1 MPLLSQ
7 NKIPPYLP
15 LWAWPAVIVLIAAS
29 GLCYRILAGS
39 LQRDLLPPINLPVP
53 LAEFPLEVGPW
64 QGREVPIP
72 VNVQKVARNDDF
84 LSRLY
89 VNQAASQWASLYVAY
104 TARPRTML
112 GHRPQVCYPASGWIH
127 DSTDHIK
134 LVSRAGLTIP
144 CLLHRFRRPAP
155 NYEEVMIVN
164 FYIVN
169 GQLTDDESV
178 FSGIGWRTPNIA
190 GNPAR
195 YVAQV
200 QISSVLENSIHSAA
214 RDFTDLLLTWFPSS
228 SAVDKPKPIT
238 DNQ

>member
-1 MPLLSQ
+1 MTKTIIKTS
-7 NKIPPYLP
+7 LP
-15 LWAWPAVIVLIAAS
+15 LCSWPTVIILIAAS
-29 GLCYRILAGS
+29 GLGYRILAGY
-39 LQRDLLPPINLPVP
+39 LQGEVLSPITLTVP
-53 LAEFPLEVGPW
+53 LAEFPLAVGPW

-72 VNVQKVARNDDF
+72 VNVQKVAKNDDF

-89 VNQAASQWASLYVAY
+89 INQSANQWASLYVAY

-112 GHRPQVCYPASGWIH
+112 GHRPQICYPASGWIH
-127 DSTDHIK
+127 DSTDRIK
-134 LVSRAGLTIP
+134 VISRAGLTIP

-155 NYEEVMIVN
+155 SYEEVLIVN

-178 FSGIGWRTPNIA
+178 FTGIGWRTPNIT

-214 RDFTDLLLTWFPSS
+214 RDFTDLLLTWFPD
-228 SAVDKPKPIT
+228 SAAANNHKPLIDK
-238 DNQ
+238 

>member
-1 MPLLSQ
+1 MVETQKNTP
-7 NKIPPYLP
+7 LP
-15 LWAWPAVIVLIAAS
+15 LWAWPAVIVLIVVS
-29 GLCYRILAGS
+29 GLAYRILAGS
-39 LQRDLLPPINLPVP
+39 LQGESLSPITPSVP
-53 LAEFPLEVGPW
+53 LSEFPLEVGPW

-72 VNVQKVARNDDF
+72 VNVQKVAKNDDF

-104 TARPRTML
+104 TAKPRTMM

-127 DSTDHIK
+127 DSTERIK
-134 LVSRAGLTIP
+134 VISRTGLTIP

-155 NYEEVMIVN
+155 SYEEVLIVN

-178 FSGIGWRTPNIA
+178 FTGIGWRTPNIA

-214 RDFTDLLLTWFPSS
+214 RDFTDLILTWFPD
-228 SAVDKPKPIT
+228 SATANNYKPLIDK
-238 DNQ
+238 